1 MQHKPMDPT
10 AAANEAIYHHQL
22 PTQRAVRFVVSRSRI
37 DREKALVAIT
47 EALTG
52 YKKKA

>member
-1 MQHKPMDPT
+1 MHKTIDVT
-10 AAANEAIYHHQL
+10 EAANQAIYHHQL
-22 PTQRAVRFVVSRSRI
+22 PTPRAVRFVVSRARVQR
-37 DREKALVAIT
+37 DKALEAIS

>member
-1 MQHKPMDPT
+1 MQFQKMDPT
-10 AAANEAIYHHQL
+10 TAANEAIYQHQL
-22 PTQRAVRFVVSRSRI
+22 PTQRAIRFVVNRSRI
-37 DREKALVAIT
+37 SRDKAAVAIT